1 MKIDFDFFKIHR
13 KLVPRKGRI
22 IISEP
27 LLSGNFFGRSTVL
40 LVEHS
45 ANGSVG
51 FILNKPLEAKIN
63 ELFIMPTGYIPQLF
77 VGGPV
82 GGDSLFYIHTLG
94 NQIEGSTL
102 VKDELYWGG
111 DFEALKLAIAS
122 GNVGPGQVKF
132 FVGYSGWSAGQLEN
146 EIAENSWLVTDADTS
161 LVMNSDRNFW
171 NESVRNAGG
180 HYETWQNFPE
190 DPNSN

>member
-1 MKIDFDFFKIHR
+1 MKIDFDFFKIQR
-13 KLVPRKGRI
+13 KLAPEKGRI

-45 ANGSVG
+45 PNGSVG

-94 NQIEGSTL
+94 EQIEGSSH

-122 GNVGPGQVKF
+122 GNIGPGQVKF

>member
-1 MKIDFDFFKIHR
+1 MKIDFDFFKIQR
-13 KLVPRKGRI
+13 KMAPEKGRI

-45 ANGSVG
+45 PDGSVG

-94 NQIEGSTL
+94 DQIQGSSH

-111 DFEALKLAIAS
+111 DFEALKSAIAS